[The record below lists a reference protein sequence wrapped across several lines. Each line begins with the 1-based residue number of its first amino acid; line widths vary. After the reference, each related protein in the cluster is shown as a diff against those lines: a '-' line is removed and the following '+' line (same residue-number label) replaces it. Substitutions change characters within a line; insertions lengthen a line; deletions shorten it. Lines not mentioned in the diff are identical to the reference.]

1 MSYLSNK
8 PGNAIPG
15 GDGVVFGDPATGFDP
30 GFIQY
35 IDQDGNQYGDDLF
48 TRNSITLDTNITR
61 TYTNAV
67 DAVVETGF
75 RTFQDIGTGFP
86 GTALTWS
93 DDLGNNVNIGVLDG
107 DGFDIHT
114 GVIFIQAN
122 DVDGFENGISMYS
135 QGGQWIIQ
143 DTNTGISSAIG
154 GASSQWGMSY
164 ADDANGINYQFQ
176 VSAAGARWW
185 ANGNRYRLPSSMPN
199 NVGDVMVVSAI
210 PSSNR
215 VELEWASPSGGGG
228 VELGGASSLFTDT
241 MIQFIDAGGVQG
253 GSSRFTW
260 NDALGKFD
268 SITNYQSNVKTPT
281 FSGSGLND
289 LTSLGAPYTG
299 PTNAQYKV
307 QIDGFQDVITYDAL
321 TGGTFGVGQA
331 ITGSVSGAE
340 ATVETDD
347 GLGQMTV
354 LITNGIHFAATDVID
369 NGFGVT
375 ADYQSTI
382 SSVDTFEW
390 FFNGVSQA
398 TFVVIDGSQ
407 QILSNGI
414 TVGFAATSGHTYLD
428 FWTIQAVQLQQ
439 TDLTNNK
446 NFVQLP
452 GLSDNFESYVN
463 GATQVYSP
471 QGVQS
476 LNGLWQSED
485 NTGFIA
491 LPMMFFSQ
499 STTGRNGH
507 SGFLDDTTFETRVI
521 GSGTGAFSRVTDSH
535 FSAGFGTH
543 GYVDISSSYAQFG
556 DVENVYNSGKLV
568 FDYDSQFS
576 TYLGSNDQTVF
587 LRIIPGG
594 SEAELFAENNLTIGS
609 TIDFFT
615 KLAGDNI
622 FIGQGDQVKVGWS
635 DFGIWQLF
643 DKDSM
648 VMTFGDINNDF
659 GGYQFGFDVMNGV
672 FSTSGLLNSL
682 AGATATPS
690 LESSTGG
697 GHTMAAG
704 YAGLFYD
711 PASVEATA
719 TIVLPSAPVNGQ
731 ESTIY
736 FGGTITTGNPVVTA
750 LTVDPGA
757 NSIIGNVPPG
767 ADAGV
772 VLKFKYRTANNTWYR
787 DN

>member
-30 GFIQY
+30 GFVQY

-48 TRNSITLDTNITR
+48 TRNSITLDTNIFR
-61 TYTNAV
+61 TYTNGGG
-67 DAVVETGF
+67 AVVDTGF
-75 RTFQDIGTGFP
+75 KTLQDIGTGFP
-86 GTALTWS
+86 GTALIWS

-107 DGFDIHT
+107 EGFGIDT
-114 GVIFIQAN
+114 GVLFLQAN
-122 DVDGFENGISMYS
+122 DAVGNENRILMYS
-135 QGGQWIIQ
+135 QGGQWIIE

-164 ADDANGINYQFQ
+164 SDDANGINYQFQ
-176 VSAAGARWW
+176 VSASGPRWW
-185 ANGNRYRLPSSMPN
+185 ANGNRYKLPVTMPD

-210 PSSNR
+210 PAGDR
-215 VELEWASPSGGGG
+215 VELEWAAPSGGG
-228 VELGGASSLFTDT
+228 VELGGASSLFTNT

-253 GSSRFTW
+253 GSLLFTW
-260 NDALGKFD
+260 DDALARFMASTD
-268 SITNYQSNVKTPT
+268 YASNVKTPLFT
-281 FSGSGLND
+281 GAGLND

-299 PTNAQYKV
+299 STNAEFKV

-375 ADYQSTI
+375 ADYQSLI
-382 SSVDTFEW
+382 SSADTFEW
-390 FFNGVSQA
+390 FLNGVSQA

-407 QILSNGI
+407 QILSDGI
-414 TVGFAATSGHTYLD
+414 TAGFAATSGHTYEN
-428 FWTIQAVQLQQ
+428 FWVIPAVQAQQ
-439 TDLTNNK
+439 TELTNNK
-446 NFVQLP
+446 NFFQLP

-463 GATQVYSP
+463 GSVQINGS

-476 LNGLWQSED
+476 FNGLWQSED
-485 NTGFIA
+485 DTGYIA
-491 LPMMFFSQ
+491 FPMMFLSQ
-499 STTGRNGH
+499 STTGNNAH
-507 SGFLDDTTFETRVI
+507 SGFISDSVYETKVTNF
-521 GSGTGAFSRVTDSH
+521 GSGAFSRVSTTNFTAGYNDVDSININDNT
-535 FSAGFGTH
+535 AE
-543 GYVDISSSYAQFG
+543 FG
-556 DVENVYNSGKLV
+556 DTETVYNAGKLV

-576 TYLGSNDQTVF
+576 TYLGSDDQTVF

-594 SEAELFAENNLTIGS
+594 SEAELYADNNLSLGTAGVLQIRLNAQPVVYGS
-609 TIDFFT
+609 
-615 KLAGDNI
+615 N
-622 FIGQGDQVKVGWS
+622 DQVKFGFTN
-635 DFGIWQLF
+635 DGIWSLF

-648 VMTFGDINNDF
+648 IITFGDVNNDV
-659 GGYQFGFDVMNGV
+659 GGYQFGFDVMNGI
-672 FSTSGLLNSL
+672 FSTSGLLNSF

-736 FGGTITTGNPVVTA
+736 FGGTITTGNPVVTL

-772 VLKFKYRTANNTWYR
+772 VLKFKYRLANTTWYR